1 MEGRPHSRNFASNN
15 GPPNLNH
22 IIERF
27 NGMCVPYSTF
37 TSHFLRII
45 GASGCYLSSSR
56 LLPTT
61 VTIDIILSDQRH
73 RHFDIGVVYL
83 LTCEDLLAELHT
95 SYSYSVWR
103 LRRGGCKETMGR
115 SEEHTSELQSP
126 HH

>member
-1 MEGRPHSRNFASNN
+1 
-15 GPPNLNH
+15 
-22 IIERF
+22 
-27 NGMCVPYSTF
+27 MCVPYSTF

-83 LTCEDLLAELHT
+83 LTCEGLLAELHT
-95 SYSYSVWR
+95 IYSYSVWR
-103 LRRGGCKETMGR
+103 LRRGGCKETMGLKR
-115 SEEHTSELQSP
+115 ENGIWRTINSNNDEAFPISLLGLNVAPQALGFIEKKAS
-126 HH
+126 